1 MLCTLRHQVKPEAK
15 TYYELGAAKL
25 KFVFPRPGFL
35 EGIKMRSQPIS
46 IMTQARS
53 PHHLGSLPSACA
65 LCHEVSALA

>member
-1 MLCTLRHQVKPEAK
+1 MHCVRTRCYQVKPEAK

-46 IMTQARS
+46 IMTQVHYRL
-53 PHHLGSLPSACA
+53 PPPTNLFTMRGCCGHHL
-65 LCHEVSALA
+65 